1 MRHIVAILAVVAL
14 LFSAGSSLADD
25 TGEANE
31 LFVGAVKL
39 VKSTLNVEGLE
50 EKADALEEA
59 LAKLNEIV
67 DDYPSSELAVKLI
80 SGQRIGAISLEGV
93 SLEARRAK
101 RAAEEAQAFDLTL
114 KAAEQGDAE
123 AQYKVGGMYAEGEGT
138 PWNYAKASE
147 WYYRVAIQ
155 GHEYAKIWSEAESG
169 RELAEVKIWLET
181 ELGLEL
187 PEVIPEAREV
197 D

>member
-1 MRHIVAILAVVAL
+1 MRRIAATLAVVAL
-14 LFSAGSSLADD
+14 LFSAGSAWADD

-67 DDYPSSELAVKLI
+67 DDYPSSELEVKLI

-114 KAAEQGDAE
+114 KAAEQGDA
-123 AQYKVGGMYAEGEGT
+123 V
-138 PWNYAKASE
+138 S
-147 WYYRVAIQ
+147 V
-155 GHEYAKIWSEAESG
+155 
-169 RELAEVKIWLET
+169 
-181 ELGLEL
+181 
-187 PEVIPEAREV
+187 VI
-197 D
+197 